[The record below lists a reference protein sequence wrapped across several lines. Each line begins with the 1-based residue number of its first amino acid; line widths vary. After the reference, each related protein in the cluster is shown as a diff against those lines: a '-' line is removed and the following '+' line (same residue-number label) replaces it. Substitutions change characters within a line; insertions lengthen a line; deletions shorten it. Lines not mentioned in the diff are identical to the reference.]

1 MHPAGTGSGEYPL
14 PDQLKLPVEIALQR
28 LTVDLVRRA
37 RREVWG
43 DNSGMAV
50 GDRSAQEPTPVF
62 DAVLASVQAAVQAQ
76 TQAESEGHD
85 TDQAEVAAAV

>member
-1 MHPAGTGSGEYPL
+1 
-14 PDQLKLPVEIALQR
+14 
-28 LTVDLVRRA
+28 
-37 RREVWG
+37 
-43 DNSGMAV
+43 MAV